1 MPKYFQDKVAGYY
14 LYYTKHCIVEAM
26 HANASDK
33 RMTEGD
39 LPSFL
44 SELMAVPLCRKEGN

>member
-26 HANASDK
+26 HAHASDK

-44 SELMAVPLCRKEGN
+44 SGLMAALLCRKKEN

>member
-26 HANASDK
+26 HAHASDK
-33 RMTEGD
+33 RMTEGGSA
-39 LPSFL
+39 SFL
-44 SELMAVPLCRKEGN
+44 SGLMAALLCRKKEN

>member
-26 HANASDK
+26 HAHASDK
-33 RMTEGD
+33 RFFSDFFHDPTYEGMN
-39 LPSFL
+39 SWY
-44 SELMAVPLCRKEGN
+44 MRIK

>member
-26 HANASDK
+26 HAHASDK
-33 RMTEGD
+33 RMTEGG
-39 LPSFL
+39 SAKFL
-44 SELMAVPLCRKEGN
+44 SELMAVPLCRKEEN